1 MPPRPSLTR
10 SEAGAAVALLALLLG
25 TGCATTGSTYK
36 DKPGRTERGL
46 ASWYGPGFHG
56 KQAANGEVYNMNQ
69 LTAAHRTLPFETV
82 VQVRNRDNGRRVEVR
97 ITDRGPFVR
106 GRIIDLSYEA
116 AKQLEMLG
124 PGVVPVEIRVIAG
137 GPSNSRSSELWVQA
151 GAFRNAEEARAFYQ
165 QLRRN
170 FPDVKLSS
178 DGDWHRVRLGPF
190 DKRKHAERTQ
200 QQLRRQG
207 IDAFLTRL

>member
-1 MPPRPSLTR
+1 MTPRPSSAWSST
-10 SEAGAAVALLALLLG
+10 GAVLVLLALLLSA
-25 TGCATTGSTYK
+25 GCASTGSAYK
-36 DKPGRTERGL
+36 EKTGKTERGL

-56 KQAANGEVYNMNQ
+56 KRAANGEVYDMNQ
-69 LTAAHRTLPFETV
+69 LTAAHRTLPFDTI
-82 VQVRNRDNGRRVEVR
+82 VQVRNRDNGRRIEVR

-137 GPSNSRSSELWVQA
+137 GPENGRSSELWVQA
-151 GAFRNAEEARAFYQ
+151 GAFRDADEAEDFYR
-165 QLRRN
+165 QLRRSY
-170 FPDVKLSS
+170 PDVKLSS

-190 DKRKHAERTQ
+190 DKRKQAERTRR
-200 QQLRRQG
+200 QLQRQG
-207 IDAFLTRL
+207 IEAFLTQI